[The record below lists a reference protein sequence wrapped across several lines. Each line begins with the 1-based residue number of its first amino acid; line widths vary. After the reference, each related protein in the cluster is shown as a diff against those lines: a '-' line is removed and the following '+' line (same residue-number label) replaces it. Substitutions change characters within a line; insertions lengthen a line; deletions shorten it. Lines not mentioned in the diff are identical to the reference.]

1 MHHVRLISRQSAALA
16 QYESLLQLV
25 GLISA
30 ILALFTSICNVIG
43 IPIPLKQQDS

>member
-1 MHHVRLISRQSAALA
+1 
-16 QYESLLQLV
+16 
-25 GLISA
+25 LISA